1 MSAIAKYS
9 RNDAVRALQHVRKK
23 QRNAE
28 LDKQKT
34 MRRLTALAAGS
45 AGAAG
50 MGYYL
55 GQLTKKGREDGVLKA
70 DGSVVDGEEDPRNF
84 GPIPIPVA
92 VGGAISAIGLIA
104 GGVTKSKKLQ
114 WVNDAVES
122 AGTHILGGYIYHEA
136 FKSGLTS
143 EEDDEDSA

>member
-34 MRRLTALAAGS
+34 MRRLTALAAGT

-50 MGYYL
+50 MGHYM
-55 GQLTKKGREDGVLKA
+55 GKLTKKGREDGVLKA
-70 DGSVVDGEEDPRNF
+70 DGSVVEGAEDPRNF
-84 GPIPIPVA
+84 GPVPIPVA
-92 VGGAISAIGLIA
+92 IGGAVSALGLIA
-104 GGVTKSKKLQ
+104 GGVTKNKKLQ
-114 WVNDAVES
+114 WLNDAVES

-136 FKSGLTS
+136 YRSGLA
-143 EEDDEDSA
+143 DDEDAGE